1 MKALFIL
8 SFFAAGFFAGIL
20 TLAAIVM
27 WYCKDGGQIIIRGEQ
42 DV

>member
-1 MKALFIL
+1 VKVLVIL
-8 SFFAAGFFAGIL
+8 SFFAAGFFAGII

-27 WYCKDGGQIIIRGEQ
+27 WYCKDGGQIIIKGEQ

>member
-1 MKALFIL
+1 MKVLVIL

-27 WYCKDGGQIIIRGEQ
+27 WYCKDGGQIIIRGEE

>member
-1 MKALFIL
+1 MKVLVIL

-27 WYCKDGGQIIIRGEQ
+27 WYCKDGGQIIIKGEQ

>member
-1 MKALFIL
+1 MKVLVIL

-27 WYCKDGGQIIIRGEQ
+27 WYCKDGGQIIIKGEQ
-42 DV
+42 NV